1 MFFVSIIT
9 SRLYI
14 PSQHIHHTCCVYR
27 GHVEAGV
34 DSYSTGRV
42 PTGEDY
48 ETMRK
53 KSPVAH
59 LDKVITPTMIMLG
72 EDDRRVPPSQ
82 GMEFYK
88 ALLAK
93 GTKAK

>member
-1 MFFVSIIT
+1 
-9 SRLYI
+9 
-14 PSQHIHHTCCVYR
+14 
-27 GHVEAGV
+27 
-34 DSYSTGRV
+34 
-42 PTGEDY
+42 
-48 ETMRK
+48 MRK

-72 EDDRRVPPSQ
+72 QDDRRVPPSQ